1 MNASILPRLR
11 LFGIASILVLAA
23 SAAMAQTD
31 EKTPA
36 AAKPESA
43 AKAGEKPEAGS
54 KKPAKP
60 VGTGGYA
67 TESEARA
74 HCKGEVVWVD
84 EHHFNHYPGS
94 REYGRKPGAFVCEK
108 G

>member
-1 MNASILPRLR
+1 MRVFWCWPFPPRWR
-11 LFGIASILVLAA
+11 KRTKERLAA
-23 SAAMAQTD
+23 
-31 EKTPA
+31 E
-36 AAKPESA
+36 KPESA
-43 AKAGEKPEAGS
+43 AKTGEKPEAGS